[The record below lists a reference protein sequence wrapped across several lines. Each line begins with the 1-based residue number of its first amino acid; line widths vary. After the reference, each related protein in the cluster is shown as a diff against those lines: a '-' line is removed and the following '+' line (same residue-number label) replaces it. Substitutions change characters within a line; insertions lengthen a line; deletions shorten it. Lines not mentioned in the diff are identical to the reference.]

1 MFTDIVEFSKTM
13 SKDEDKGFALID
25 QHRKIV
31 KPLIK
36 EYKGILAKEM
46 CDSTL
51 SFLSQVQDKCSN
63 FQIYQIP
70 RMFAHIKHSTIIK
83 N

>member
-36 EYKGILAKEM
+36 EYKGNLAKEM
-46 CDSTL
+46 CDGTL

-63 FQIYQIP
+63 FQTYQIP